1 LSSFKGSLVKTTQ
14 IYGQATYLL
23 SLIIKEFRL
32 FERFALNLYDKMKAF
47 YGNLKLGILGG
58 GQLGRM
64 LIQQAINY
72 NVNIKVLDPDRE
84 APCRKLCDEF
94 VVGSL
99 GDYETV
105 YSFGKK
111 VDLLTI
117 EIEKV
122 NVDALEQLEREGVIV
137 YPQPRIIRL
146 IQDKGLQKQFFKEND
161 IPTASFMVIN
171 HPKQLKEGAF
181 PYPYIQKLRRDG
193 YDGKGVYKVA
203 DETYLANAFTEPSLI
218 EQLID
223 FEKEIAVIVARNE
236 KGNISTFPVVEM
248 EFNPQANLVE
258 FLISPSTL
266 SFEIQQ
272 EAEKIAK
279 KIAESLKIV
288 GLLAVEMFLTKDG
301 KILVNE
307 VAPRPHNSGH
317 QTIEGNIV
325 SQFEQHLRAIFN
337 QPLGDTTGIN
347 NAIMVNLLGEQ
358 GYEGPAVYKGM
369 EQVLKCSGVY
379 VHLYGKA
386 LTKPFRK
393 MGHVT
398 IVDADREKAIE
409 KAKYVQDTLKVIA

>member
-1 LSSFKGSLVKTTQ
+1 
-14 IYGQATYLL
+14 
-23 SLIIKEFRL
+23 
-32 FERFALNLYDKMKAF
+32 MKAF
-47 YGNLKLGILGG
+47 YGDLKLGILGG

-72 NVNIKVLDPDRE
+72 NVNVKVLDPDPE

-105 YSFGKK
+105 YDFGKK

-122 NVDALEQLEREGVIV
+122 NVDALEQLEKGVLV

-146 IQDKGLQKQFFKEND
+146 IQDKGLQKQFFKENG
-161 IPTASFMVIN
+161 IPTAEFQVISSLTELRESKI
-171 HPKQLKEGAF
+171 PF
-181 PYPYIQKLRRDG
+181 PYIQKLRRDG
-193 YDGKGVYKVA
+193 YDGRGVYKVA
-203 DETYLANAFTEPSLI
+203 DESYLAKAFTEPSLV
-218 EQLID
+218 ESWVD
-223 FEKEIAVIVARNE
+223 FEKEIGVIVARNE
-236 KGNISTFPVVEM
+236 SGEVKTFPMVEM
-248 EFNPQANLVE
+248 EFNPEVNLVE

-266 SFEIQQ
+266 PFEIHQ
-272 EAEKIAK
+272 EAAQIAT
-279 KIAESLKIV
+279 KIAEDLKIV
-288 GLLAVEMFLTKDG
+288 GILAVEMFLDKQG

-307 VAPRPHNSGH
+307 LAPRPHNSGH
-317 QTIEGNIV
+317 QSIEGNVV
-325 SQFEQHLRAIFN
+325 SQFEQHLRAIFD
-337 QPLGDTTGIN
+337 QPLGDTACLN
-347 NAIMVNLLGEQ
+347 NAIMVNILGET
-358 GYEGPAVYKGM
+358 GYEGPAVYQGIEK
-369 EQVLKCSGVY
+369 VLKCPGVY

-409 KAKYVQDTLKVIA
+409 KARFVQETLKVIS

>member
-1 LSSFKGSLVKTTQ
+1 
-14 IYGQATYLL
+14 
-23 SLIIKEFRL
+23 
-32 FERFALNLYDKMKAF
+32 MKAF
-47 YGNLKLGILGG
+47 YGDLKLGILGG

-72 NVNIKVLDPDRE
+72 NVLVKVLDPDRE

-105 YSFGKK
+105 YNFGKK
-111 VDLLTI
+111 VDMLTI

-122 NVDALEQLEREGVIV
+122 NVDALEQLEKEGVLV
-137 YPQPRIIRL
+137 YPQPRVIRL

-161 IPTASFMVIN
+161 IPTADFQLILS
-171 HPKQLKEGAF
+171 PEELKQSHIPF
-181 PYPYIQKLRRDG
+181 PYIQKLRRDG
-193 YDGKGVYKVA
+193 YDGRGVYKVV
-203 DETYLANAFTEPSLI
+203 DESYLPNAFTAPSLI
-218 EQLID
+218 ERLID
-223 FEKEIAVIVARNE
+223 FEKEIGVIVARNANGE
-236 KGNISTFPVVEM
+236 VSTFPLVEM
-248 EFNPQANLVE
+248 EFNPQVNLVE
-258 FLISPSTL
+258 FLIQPSTL
-266 SFEIQQ
+266 SLEIQE
-272 EAEKIAK
+272 EAQRIAQ
-279 KIAESLKIV
+279 KIAEDLKIV

-307 VAPRPHNSGH
+307 LAPRPHNSGH
-317 QTIEGNIV
+317 QSIEGNVV

-337 QPLGDTTGIN
+337 QPLGDTTCLN
-347 NAIMVNLLGEQ
+347 NAIMVNVLGEA
-358 GYEGPAVYKGM
+358 GYEGPAIYQGIEKI
-369 EQVLKCSGVY
+369 LKCPGVY

-409 KAKYVQDTLKVIA
+409 KARFVQETLKVIS

>member
-1 LSSFKGSLVKTTQ
+1 
-14 IYGQATYLL
+14 
-23 SLIIKEFRL
+23 
-32 FERFALNLYDKMKAF
+32 MKAF
-47 YGNLKLGILGG
+47 YGDLRLGILGG

-72 NVNIKVLDPDRE
+72 NVTVKVLDPDRE

-94 VVGSL
+94 TIGSL
-99 GDYETV
+99 SDYETV
-105 YSFGKK
+105 YKFGKK

-122 NVDALEQLEREGVIV
+122 NVDALEQLEKEGVQV
-137 YPQPRIIRL
+137 YPQARIIRL

-161 IPTASFMVIN
+161 IPTAEFQVISSAE
-171 HPKQLKEGAF
+171 QLKNSRIPF
-181 PYPYIQKLRRDG
+181 PYIQKLRRDG
-193 YDGKGVYKVA
+193 YDGKGVYKLA
-203 DETYLANAFTEPSLI
+203 DETYLAKAFTEPSLI
-218 EQLID
+218 ERWVD

-236 KGNISTFPVVEM
+236 NGETKAFPMVEM

-258 FLISPSTL
+258 FLIAPSTL
-266 SFEIQQ
+266 PFEIHE
-272 EAEKIAK
+272 EAERIAK
-279 KIAESLKIV
+279 RIANCLNIV
-288 GLLAVEMFLTKDG
+288 GLLAVEMFLDKNG

-307 VAPRPHNSGH
+307 LAPRPHNSGH
-317 QTIEGNIV
+317 QTIEGNVV

-337 QPLGDTTGIN
+337 QPLGDTACLN
-347 NAIMVNLLGEQ
+347 NAIMINVLGEA
-358 GYEGPAVYKGM
+358 GYEGPAVYLGI
-369 EQVLKCSGVY
+369 EDVLKCTGVY

-409 KAKYVQDTLKVIA
+409 KARFVQKTLKVVS